1 MKSFGLLSFG
11 VLFVTLLSGVL
22 AIPQD
27 YSTNPGS
34 VNATQPAPQPLP
46 QPESLKDILTLAS
59 DLLAIQLVGAQP
71 DQKALQDLT
80 NNFPLVRL
88 RASGY
93 DTIRM
98 KSVFSQAASVT
109 ASLPSLTEVQR
120 LTVEYSSYIWI
131 YQAVGALDKDK
142 VLIQQLCDSINVAAS
157 FAIGHNGTLV
167 KTTICDYANGIDLPK
182 PVAPRFEDERFNDGG
197 SRMVL

>member
-11 VLFVTLLSGVL
+11 VLFVTSLSGVL

-46 QPESLKDILTLAS
+46 QPEDILTLAS
-59 DLLAIQLVGAQP
+59 DLLAVQLVGAQP
-71 DQKALQDLT
+71 DQKALEDLA

-93 DTIRM
+93 DTTRM

-131 YQAVGALDKDK
+131 YQAVGALNKDK
-142 VLIQQLCDSINVAAS
+142 VLI
-157 FAIGHNGTLV
+157 
-167 KTTICDYANGIDLPK
+167 
-182 PVAPRFEDERFNDGG
+182 
-197 SRMVL
+197 

>member
-11 VLFVTLLSGVL
+11 VLFVTSLSGVR

-46 QPESLKDILTLAS
+46 QPEDILTLAS
-59 DLLAIQLVGAQP
+59 DLLAVQLVGAQP
-71 DQKALQDLT
+71 DQEALQDLA

-93 DTIRM
+93 DTTRM
-98 KSVFSQAASVT
+98 NSVFSQAASVT

-131 YQAVGALDKDK
+131 YQAVGALNKDK

-167 KTTICDYANGIDLPK
+167 KTTICAYANGIELPK
-182 PVAPRFEDERFNDGG
+182 PVAPSFEDERFNDGG

>member
-11 VLFVTLLSGVL
+11 LLFVTSLSGVL

-46 QPESLKDILTLAS
+46 QPESLNDTLTLAS
-59 DLLAIQLVGAQP
+59 DVLAIQLVGAQP
-71 DQKALQDLT
+71 DQKALEELA

-93 DTIRM
+93 DTTRM
-98 KSVFSQAASVT
+98 HHVFSQAANVT
-109 ASLPSLTEVQR
+109 ASFPSLTE
-120 LTVEYSSYIWI
+120 YIWI
-131 YQAVGALDKDK
+131 YQAVGALNKDK

-157 FAIGHNGTLV
+157 FGIGHNGTLV
-167 KTTICDYANGIDLPK
+167 KTTICDYANGIELPK
-182 PVAPRFEDERFNDGG
+182 PVAPRFEDKRFNDGG
-197 SRMVL
+197 SRMAL